1 MGLRRDLTAGSGIEL
16 CRELGPAPI
25 TLGPELLLRALF
37 ILSQLQRARKFPWT
51 AAAGSRRSAGRR
63 PQALRPSLPPNVK
76 DFQFRHEHFHLFES
90 DEALPH
96 FGSIYLRQIVW
107 LEGFAYTP
115 QNISYPL
122 G

>member
-1 MGLRRDLTAGSGIEL
+1 MGLRRDLIAGGSIEL

-25 TLGPELLLRALF
+25 TLGPERLLRGLF
-37 ILSQLQRARKFPWT
+37 ILNQCKERWT
-51 AAAGSRRSAGRR
+51 AAGSRRSAGRR
-63 PQALRPSLPPNVK
+63 HQPPRPSLPPNVK

-96 FGSIYLRQIVW
+96 FGSVYLRQIIW
-107 LEGFAYTP
+107 LKGFAYTP

>member
-1 MGLRRDLTAGSGIEL
+1 M
-16 CRELGPAPI
+16 
-25 TLGPELLLRALF
+25 
-37 ILSQLQRARKFPWT
+37 RKKNLKR
-51 AAAGSRRSAGRR
+51 RRSGRSR
-63 PQALRPSLPPNVK
+63 CALVVNASERRIGACFFFFEKADYFVGESGQCSGVLLNGRLTTEFFSLPPNVK

-90 DEALPH
+90 NEALPH

-107 LEGFAYTP
+107 FKGFAYTP

>member
-1 MGLRRDLTAGSGIEL
+1 M
-16 CRELGPAPI
+16 
-25 TLGPELLLRALF
+25 
-37 ILSQLQRARKFPWT
+37 RKKNLKR
-51 AAAGSRRSAGRR
+51 RRSGRSR
-63 PQALRPSLPPNVK
+63 CALVVNASERRIGACFFFFEKADYFVGESEQFSGVLLNGSLTTEFFSLPPNVK

-90 DEALPH
+90 NEALPH

-107 LEGFAYTP
+107 LKGFTYTP